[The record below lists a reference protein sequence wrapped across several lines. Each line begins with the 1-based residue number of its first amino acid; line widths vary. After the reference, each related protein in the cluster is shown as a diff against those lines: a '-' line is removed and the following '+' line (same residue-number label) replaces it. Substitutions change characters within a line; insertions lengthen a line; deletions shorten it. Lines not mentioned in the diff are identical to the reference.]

1 MAESTVEPATDLEV
15 DGRPLRRFRVDE
27 YHRLIEA
34 GVLGEDEHVELID
47 GVIVAM
53 APQGIPHAYA
63 IQELT
68 RLLAP
73 QLPDEYRLRPQ
84 LPATLDDWNEPEPD
98 FAIVRTEATRGKK
111 NHPDHALVMI
121 EVADSSLRYDRTRKA
136 ALYARRRI
144 PEYWI
149 VNVTERAIEVHR
161 DPDAAGKRYRVTEI
175 LRAGQTLESAAVPG
189 VRVEV
194 AAIFE

>member
-1 MAESTVEPATDLEV
+1 MIEAQAETVDAASIADC
-15 DGRPLRRFRVDE
+15 PLRRFRVDE
-27 YHRLIEA
+27 YHRMLEV
-34 GVLGEDEHVELID
+34 GVLAEGEKVELVD
-47 GVIVAM
+47 GLILSKPRRGPA
-53 APQGIPHAYA
+53 HAFA
-63 IQELT
+63 IQELN
-68 RLLAP
+68 RVLAR

-98 FAIVRTEATRGKK
+98 FAIVRTEDTRGKK

-175 LRAGQTLESAAVPG
+175 LRPGQTLESASVPG
-189 VRVEV
+189 VTVEV
-194 AAIFE
+194 AALFE